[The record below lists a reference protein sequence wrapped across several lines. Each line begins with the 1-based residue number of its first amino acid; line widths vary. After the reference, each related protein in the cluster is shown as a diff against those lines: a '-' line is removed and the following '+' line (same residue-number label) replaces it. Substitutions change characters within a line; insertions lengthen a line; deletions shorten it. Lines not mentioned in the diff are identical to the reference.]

1 MATKARKAKKA
12 TKDDK
17 AMKAAK
23 RLKGKA
29 PRKAAAKS
37 AKKSARQAVKKASV
51 RRVAR
56 PAVRTRAATRAADDT
71 KAHGKEKGAMPGKM
85 VTIYIM
91 GKQYQVPEGLT
102 IQQALE
108 YAGLKLLRGCGC
120 RGGFCGACGTVYR
133 KLGDYK
139 LKVALACQTVV
150 EDGMFLT
157 QIPFYP
163 ANKALYDIQK
173 MSPSLE
179 AVVTNYPETLR
190 CLQCNTCRK
199 VCPQDIEVMQYMAA
213 AMRGDIARAA
223 DLSFD
228 CIMCG
233 LCASRCPGDTVQ
245 YHVGELCRR
254 LYGRYVQPR
263 AKHLERRLAEIK
275 AGKFD
280 KELAELTKMELAE
293 LKRRYD
299 ARDIEPEDAEEPAEA
314 AAGSSGEVND

>member
-1 MATKARKAKKA
+1 
-12 TKDDK
+12 
-17 AMKAAK
+17 
-23 RLKGKA
+23 
-29 PRKAAAKS
+29 
-37 AKKSARQAVKKASV
+37 
-51 RRVAR
+51 
-56 PAVRTRAATRAADDT
+56 
-71 KAHGKEKGAMPGKM
+71 MPGKM
-85 VTIYIM
+85 VSIFIM

-108 YAGLKLLRGCGC
+108 YAGLRLLRGCGC

-133 KLGDYK
+133 KMGDYK

-163 ANKALYDIQK
+163 ANKAVYELAK
-173 MSPSLE
+173 LTPTLE

-213 AMRGDIARAA
+213 AMRGDIAKAA

-254 LYGRYVQPR
+254 LYGKYVQPKAR
-263 AKHLERRLAEIK
+263 HLERRLSEIK

-280 KELAELTKMELAE
+280 KELDQLTKLDLAE
-293 LKRRYD
+293 LKKRYD
-299 ARDIEPEDAEEPAEA
+299 ARDIEPEGSQDPA
-314 AAGSSGEVND
+314 EVND

>member
-1 MATKARKAKKA
+1 MAKKPTKKSQGSRKARP
-12 TKDDK
+12 
-17 AMKAAK
+17 AA
-23 RLKGKA
+23 RI
-29 PRKAAAKS
+29 S
-37 AKKSARQAVKKASV
+37 T
-51 RRVAR
+51 RRVAAR
-56 PAVRTRAATRAADDT
+56 PAVQADAAIPSANRTKTRS
-71 KAHGKEKGAMPGKM
+71 KEKGAMPGKM
-85 VTIYIM
+85 VMIYIM

-108 YAGLKLLRGCGC
+108 YAGLRLLRGCGC

-133 KLGDYK
+133 KLGDHK

-150 EDGMFLT
+150 EDGMYLT

-163 ANKALYDIQK
+163 ANKATYDIENL
-173 MSPSLE
+173 SPSLE

-213 AMRGDIARAA
+213 AMRGDIAKAA

-233 LCASRCPGDTVQ
+233 LCASKCPGDTVQ

-254 LYGRYVQPR
+254 LYGRYVQPK
-263 AKHLERRLAEIK
+263 AKHLERRLAQIK

-280 KELAELTKMELAE
+280 KEIAELAKLELAD
-293 LKRRYD
+293 LKKLYD
-299 ARDIEPEDAEEPAEA
+299 SRDIEPEDAEEPAETT
-314 AAGSSGEVND
+314 AGSSGDVND